1 LIDNKGNV
9 IHIDYGFILGISP
22 GGNLGFETAA
32 FKITADMIALM
43 GGTNSEVYVLF
54 LDLVVRGFLV
64 ARSVS
69 DSIVGIIQSL
79 GDSGLPCFMHKD
91 DNLEKLRGRF
101 VSEMTN
107 SEAAKY
113 MRGKAIDAADKW
125 STNAYDGIQKMQN
138 NIH

>member
-54 LDLVVRGFLV
+54 LDLIVRGFLV

-69 DSIVGIIQSL
+69 ECIVDIVQSL
-79 GDSGLPCFMHKD
+79 GDSGLPCFMYKD

-113 MRGKAIDAADKW
+113 MRGKATDAADKW

>member
-1 LIDNKGNV
+1 
-9 IHIDYGFILGISP
+9 
-22 GGNLGFETAA
+22 
-32 FKITADMIALM
+32 
-43 GGTNSEVYVLF
+43 VYVLF

-69 DSIVGIIQSL
+69 DSIVDIVQSL